1 MAMRYRAALAAIAL
15 AGAGL
20 AHAEE
25 EGWKG
30 DATLQ
35 WTMPRAGDEFATGI
49 VAADHGA
56 LHLEARANYEAIHAQ
71 SAFVGGTFALGDTVK
86 LEATPM
92 AGFVGGS
99 LRGPIAGLEATVSS
113 GAVRLVCRGRARL
126 GQERPR
132 GELHVCVEPARL
144 SPRRRA
150 LGALRARDATHAHLR
165 RRSRG
170 AARPVPRGDVRQGH
184 RRRVLVQPRLVAAGG
199 HRVGGRVVLRSPGPQ
214 YIP

>member
-99 LRGPIAGLEATVSS
+99 LRGPIAGLEATVSTGPFDWYVEAEHVWDKS
-113 GAVRLVCRGRARL
+113 DREASYTYAWSQLGYRPGAQHWAHFGLVTQRTRIYG
-126 GQERPR
+126 
-132 GELHVCVEPARL
+132 
-144 SPRRRA
+144 
-150 LGALRARDATHAHLR
+150 
-165 RRSRG
+165 
-170 AARPVPRGDVRQGH
+170 GDRE
-184 RRRVLVQPRLVAAGG
+184 VQHGPFLEVTYGKVT
-199 HRVGGRVVLRSPGPQ
+199 VGGYWFNPGSSQQVVIASVAVSF
-214 YIP
+214 